1 MRSKKGGHGILTK
14 DSKQD
19 RNNLHVLIEEL
30 LQLLVDVID
39 ADLLK
44 AVVVEDLE
52 TSNVEDADVGHL
64 LHRWVAKSLIT

>member
-1 MRSKKGGHGILTK
+1 M
-14 DSKQD
+14 
-19 RNNLHVLIEEL
+19 LIEEL

-64 LHRWVAKSLIT
+64 LHRWVAKSLVT